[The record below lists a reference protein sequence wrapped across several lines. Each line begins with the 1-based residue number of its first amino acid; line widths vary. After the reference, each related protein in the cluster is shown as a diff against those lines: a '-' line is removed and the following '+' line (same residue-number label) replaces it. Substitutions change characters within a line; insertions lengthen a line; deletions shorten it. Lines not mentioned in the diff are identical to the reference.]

1 MFSMAVA
8 GLAKSLI
15 AVTITL
21 NPAAAHHGLG
31 SYTIRPGDTL
41 SQIAA
46 RAYGSAADW
55 PAIWWANR
63 RQVPD
68 PDLITAGQRLALP
81 SSHQVP
87 PWLAR
92 AALAATAAGRPAPAA
107 PAGAMAAPAAPARAS
122 SPAPASSGGVNLQA
136 IAACESGGNWATSTG
151 NGFYGGLQFTE
162 QTWLGYGGG
171 RYASSADLAT
181 PAQQIAVA
189 QRGPGGPG
197 RPAHGPCAGRAG
209 HTGPRSVTCLHRV
222 CPQAGAGRWRRP
234 GGPPGGHSCPG
245 LARAAA
251 AGTRSLRSWTLP
263 RAAGSCRGAPE
274 HAVQPS
280 DSTCQARPSCGP
292 GDSRQ
297 QDKGNA

>member
-21 NPAAAHHGLG
+21 NPVAARHGPD

-46 RAYGSAADW
+46 RAYGSGADW
-55 PAIWWANR
+55 PAIWRANR
-63 RQVPD
+63 RRVPN

-81 SSHQVP
+81 SSPQVP

-92 AALAATAAGRPAPAA
+92 AAVAAAAAARPAQAA
-107 PAGAMAAPAAPARAS
+107 PVGAAAAPAAPAQAS
-122 SPAPASSGGVNLQA
+122 SPAPASSGGTNWSA
-136 IAACESGGNWATSTG
+136 IAACESGGNWAASTG

-171 RYASSADLAT
+171 RYASSANLAT

-189 QRGPGGPG
+189 QRVL
-197 RPAHGPCAGRAG
+197 AGQGIGAW
-209 HTGPRSVTCLHRV
+209 PV
-222 CPQAGAGRWRRP
+222 CGA
-234 GGPPGGHSCPG
+234 
-245 LARAAA
+245 
-251 AGTRSLRSWTLP
+251 
-263 RAAGSCRGAPE
+263 RG
-274 HAVQPS
+274 
-280 DSTCQARPSCGP
+280 
-292 GDSRQ
+292 
-297 QDKGNA
+297 

>member
-21 NPAAAHHGLG
+21 NPAAAHHGPG

-81 SSHQVP
+81 SSRQVP

-92 AALAATAAGRPAPAA
+92 AALAATAAARRAPAA

-122 SPAPASSGGVNLQA
+122 SPAPASSGGVNWPA
-136 IAACESGGNWATSTG
+136 IAACESGGNWAASTG

-171 RYASSADLAT
+171 RYASSANLAT

-189 QRGPGGPG
+189 QRVL
-197 RPAHGPCAGRAG
+197 AGQGIGAW
-209 HTGPRSVTCLHRV
+209 PV
-222 CPQAGAGRWRRP
+222 CGA
-234 GGPPGGHSCPG
+234 
-245 LARAAA
+245 
-251 AGTRSLRSWTLP
+251 
-263 RAAGSCRGAPE
+263 RG
-274 HAVQPS
+274 
-280 DSTCQARPSCGP
+280 
-292 GDSRQ
+292 
-297 QDKGNA
+297 